1 MDWKDIVRGIA
12 PAIGAAL
19 GGPAGG
25 ATVAFLGDKLL
36 GKPTAA
42 ESEVAAAVRDLT
54 PDQRL
59 ALRRLETDFTLHM
72 RSLGVDLERLNVQAA
87 QTAAQDRASAR
98 ERQEKLGDRTP
109 QNLAYI
115 YTVGFFAV
123 LAVQFTLVF
132 TQRTIP
138 EQVLRTLDIS
148 TGVLF
153 AFVMA
158 SKDYF
163 LGSSVGSKRKAE
175 LMGNGNG
182 NGNGH

>member
-12 PAIGAAL
+12 PAIGTAL

-25 ATVAFLGDKLL
+25 AALSFLGEKLL
-36 GKPTAA
+36 GKPDAA
-42 ESEVAAAVRDLT
+42 EAEVAAAVRDLT
-54 PDQRL
+54 GGQRL
-59 ALRRLETDFTLHM
+59 ELRRLEADFALRMRTLG
-72 RSLGVDLERLNVQAA
+72 LDLERLNLQHA

-109 QNLAYI
+109 QALAYI
-115 YTVGFFAV
+115 YTVGFFTV
-123 LAVQFTLVF
+123 LALQFALVF
-132 TQRTIP
+132 SGQRIP
-138 EQVLRTLDIS
+138 DQVLRTLDIS

-163 LGSSVGSKRKAE
+163 LGSSAGSKRKTE
-175 LMGNGNG
+175 IIGSNGNG
-182 NGNGH
+182 NGK